1 MKTKFLLFFGIIG
14 IVWIDISC
22 NKPGP
27 KSHMDVTGIDTIL
40 ISQRNSQGW
49 LAPLSK
55 DTMAYDSVVYS
66 ITFDQLTVFSNTG
79 FSFISS
85 AYADEEPLP
94 YTKWEID
101 SIKIFSVFNSIK
113 TEVTNTFSVSKY
125 SGNNGKKVDN
135 TDKGFISGL
144 GFGDYYLR
152 LFFSI
157 NQPVPQPGSYQ
168 FLFQFFDKKG
178 RIFEKTSEPLVIAP

>member
-1 MKTKFLLFFGIIG
+1 M
-14 IVWIDISC
+14 VWIDISC

-66 ITFDQLTVFSNTG
+66 ITFDQLTVFSNIG
-79 FSFISS
+79 FSLING

-94 YTKWEID
+94 STEWEID

-113 TEVTNTFSVSKY
+113 TDVTNTFSVSKY
-125 SGNNGKKVDN
+125 SGNKGKKVDN
-135 TDKGFISGL
+135 TDKGFINGL

-157 NQPVPQPGSYQ
+157 NQPVPQLGSYQ

-178 RIFEKTSEPLVIAP
+178 RMFEKTSESLVIAP